1 MTFTTLEFVMR
12 GNLSLRFSNFGFT
25 GFIMLLPR
33 NIVYNYSN
41 QPNLPAPSAC
51 GILVLPPRIEPTP
64 SAVKPQS
71 PNHWT
76 AKNSQKSTNSG
87 TTESNL
93 QTSKRGIFA
102 VFI

>member
-1 MTFTTLEFVMR
+1 MR
-12 GNLSLRFSNFGFT
+12 GSLSLRFSNFGFT
-25 GFIMLLPR
+25 GFIMLLLPR

-71 PNHWT
+71 PTGLSRIPSNQPILVLQNQIS
-76 AKNSQKSTNSG
+76 KLQREGYLLYLSNSQSILT
-87 TTESNL
+87 
-93 QTSKRGIFA
+93 
-102 VFI
+102 